1 MIVLNF
7 DVKKQRVIKKNTEYL
22 VNHTK
27 NFLEFSFAFDELWD
41 GLTKYI
47 IFKYNE
53 KNYLNILTFNEESEK
68 YETVVPS
75 NVLKGSM
82 FRFTI
87 YSVFMVAGSEERIT
101 TQEVTIKL
109 HDSGFT
115 TNITSVSDEDNVDI
129 FTTLFENLNTKFDDI
144 IIEEENII
152 CKSEG
157 TIVKVIPLSVFL
169 DDYYDKTETE
179 NLLGEKADNVHN
191 HLTSDLTDFESK
203 VGIDLDSLL
212 ESLTE
217 NIRII

>member
-109 HDSGFT
+109 HDICSEPAIMQIGRASCRERVFT
-115 TNITSVSDEDNVDI
+115 FV
-129 FTTLFENLNTKFDDI
+129 
-144 IIEEENII
+144 
-152 CKSEG
+152 
-157 TIVKVIPLSVFL
+157 
-169 DDYYDKTETE
+169 
-179 NLLGEKADNVHN
+179 
-191 HLTSDLTDFESK
+191 
-203 VGIDLDSLL
+203 
-212 ESLTE
+212 
-217 NIRII
+217 

>member
-27 NFLEFSFAFDELWD
+27 NFLEFSFTFDELWD

-68 YETVVPS
+68 YGTVVPS

-82 FRFTI
+82 FRFTM

-115 TNITSVSDEDNVDI
+115 TNIHSVSDEDSVDI
-129 FTTLFENLNTKFDDI
+129 FTTLFDNLGTKFDDL
-144 IIEEENII
+144 IIEDENII

-157 TIVKVIPLSVFL
+157 TIIKVIPLSVFL
-169 DDYYDKTETE
+169 DDYYDKSETE
-179 NLLGEKADNVHN
+179 NLLGEKADNVHI
-191 HLTSDLTDFESK
+191 HLTTDVSDFENK
-203 VGIDLDSLL
+203 VGIDLDALLDSL
-212 ESLTE
+212 SE